1 MSTATAYSPRPT
13 GTQTHLVT
21 LKLVPAIAEDLKYL
35 SGYDATGKEIQK
47 LRIGMIYWLYSH
59 AKNRM
64 EPIPY
69 MISETTDP
77 QELKEYLDAGSIF
90 ISRYPFKN

>member
-1 MSTATAYSPRPT
+1 MSTATAYSPRPV

-21 LKLVPAIAEDLKYL
+21 LKLVPAIAEDLKCL
-35 SGYDATGKEIQK
+35 SGYDANGKETIK

-64 EPIPY
+64 EQTPY
-69 MISETTDP
+69 IITEATDP
-77 QELKEYLDAGSIF
+77 QELKEYLDAGMIF